1 MGFSGGGANITKAH
15 THSGA
20 ISQDGGDLDFNNVT
34 RAGLSAGD
42 LTYSNG
48 TALQVLGIG
57 SATDTLTVNAGASA
71 PEWVS
76 AAGGGGAYS
85 FLQSETLGAD
95 TSAWTVTL
103 DSAYDITANGSFV
116 VQLETLQTGG
126 SGGSELNFQFN
137 AFNNDYYIVWMNLAG
152 ATQTNGLTNNSG
164 AIPLQVSSFDGAKLN
179 AQLSFFNNPLTASTN
194 YNRLW
199 NFSSYNAIAS
209 ELRFGSAHRED
220 STPFTTEITE
230 VTFTLTSGS
239 LAQDS
244 IMNLYVVTN
253 T

>member
-1 MGFSGGGANITKAH
+1 MGFSGGGGGVLTNHRHDGTV
-15 THSGA
+15 TD
-20 ISQDGGDLDFNNVT
+20 DGGELAANATQFGLTDQSILVSDGTNIQELVAGSESDSLSISGGNV
-34 RAGLSAGD
+34 SW
-42 LTYSNG
+42 
-48 TALQVLGIG
+48 V
-57 SATDTLTVNAGASA
+57 A
-71 PEWVS
+71 P
-76 AAGGGGAYS
+76 AGGGGAYS

-95 TSAWTVTL
+95 ATSWTVTL

-126 SGGSELNFQFN
+126 SAGSELNFQFN
-137 AFNNDYYIVWMNLAG
+137 AFNTAYYIVWINLAG

-179 AQLSFFNNPLTASTN
+179 AQLSFFNNPLTTSTN

-220 STPFTTEITE
+220 TTPFTTEITE

-244 IMNLYVVTN
+244 IMNLYVVSN